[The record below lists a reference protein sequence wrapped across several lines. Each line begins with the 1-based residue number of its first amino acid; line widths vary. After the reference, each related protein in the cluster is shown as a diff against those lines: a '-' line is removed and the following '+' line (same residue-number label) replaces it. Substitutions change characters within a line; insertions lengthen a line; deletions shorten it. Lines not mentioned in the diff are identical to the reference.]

1 MRHPIAQQAYDA
13 FRADVDSQP
22 AISLRAGSAI
32 DQYDEPPPFD
42 PALDA
47 PTDAYLAAYTYFGLG
62 YLDAASW
69 RHYLPQLIDYTFRH
83 VDTPATMAPAGLL
96 ASLRPP
102 DHEPPRLATLSAQQ
116 EAAIVAFLEALAFG
130 DDTDAYQD
138 DALLILEE
146 WWLPNARYR
155 TRPGQAGE

>member
-13 FRADVDSQP
+13 FRADVELQP
-22 AISLRAGSAI
+22 AISLRAGNAI
-32 DQYDEPPPFD
+32 DQYEQPPPFD

-47 PTDAYLAAYTYFGLG
+47 PTDAYLAAYAFNGLVF
-62 YLDAASW
+62 LDAASW
-69 RHYLPQLIDYTFRH
+69 RHYLPLLIDYTLRQLG
-83 VDTPATMAPAGLL
+83 AASMAPHGLL

-102 DHEPPRLATLSAQQ
+102 DHEPPRLATLSPEQ
-116 EAAIVAFLEALAFG
+116 EAAIVAFLQALAFG
-130 DDTDAYQD
+130 DDTLAYQD